1 MLKKL
6 ARLLPLGLLGLMV
19 GMGPASGQGA
29 AQLRDVSPGDWAYG
43 ALQDLSDRYNCLRG
57 YPDGT
62 FRGNRAMSRYEFA
75 AALNACLQ
83 GIEGLLVGSPDRA
96 TQADLEVLEQLIRE
110 FNIDLAI
117 IRGRT
122 DAMTARIAELEAS
135 QFSTTTKLQ
144 GEAIFALNSN
154 LGGREI
160 TGITRNG
167 ARISTEPVFQYR
179 TRLELHTSFTG
190 RDRLRTRLMGSN
202 ALPML
207 ADQGNT
213 GGANPAN
220 LLFSNDGRLAMDTS
234 AVQRNTN
241 NVVLDLLSY
250 THPLSDATEL
260 TLFAAGGSHFHYA
273 DTLNPYLEDQEGGS
287 GALSRFG
294 QRNPIY
300 GIGGDGAGIGLSHR
314 VGESL
319 RFDLGYLANQ
329 AATPERGLFAA
340 DYSLLAQAVVGGDR
354 AQLGL
359 TYVHGYS
366 TANRFR
372 FGGSGTATGSFSANL
387 IPLALN
393 ANSDRPLGDPLFN
406 RPVVSNSYGLGAM
419 VQPSAGLALA
429 GWVGVTKARLLEGGD
444 GEIWNYGLTLAFPD
458 LGGAGNLGMV
468 VVGSEPTLRSLRA
481 QGARVNLLDTDP
493 VWHIEAAYRYQLSD
507 RIALTPGIIWLP
519 AVNQNS
525 GNDDVFILSLQT
537 QFRF

>member
-1 MLKKL
+1 
-6 ARLLPLGLLGLMV
+6 MV
-19 GMGPASGQGA
+19 GIAPAWSQGA

-43 ALQDLSDRYNCLRG
+43 ALRDLSDRYDCLKG

-62 FRGNRAMSRYEFA
+62 FRGNRALSRYEFA

-83 GIEGLLVGSPDRA
+83 GIEGLLVGQGDTA
-96 TQADLEVLEQLIRE
+96 TAEDLAVIERLIRE
-110 FNIDLAI
+110 FNGDLAVL
-117 IRGRT
+117 RGRI
-122 DAMTARIAELEAS
+122 DAMTARVAELEAS

-154 LGGREI
+154 LGGEAI

-167 ARISTEPVFQYR
+167 ARIPTEPIFQYR
-179 TRLELHTSFTG
+179 TRLEFNTSFTG

-213 GGANPAN
+213 GGANAAN

-234 AVQRNTN
+234 TVQRNTN

-250 THPLSDATEL
+250 THPLGDATEL
-260 TLFAAGGSHFHYA
+260 TLFGAGGSHFHYA

-300 GIGGDGAGIGLSHR
+300 GLGGDGAGLGITHHI
-314 VGESL
+314 GESL

-329 AATPERGLFAA
+329 AATPNRGLFNA
-340 DYSLLAQAVVGGDR
+340 DYSLLAQAVVGNDQ

-393 ANSDRPLGDPLFN
+393 ANSSRPFGDSLFN
-406 RPVVSNSYGLGAM
+406 RPVVSNSYGLTAM
-419 VQPSAGLALA
+419 VQPSDGLALS
-429 GWVGVTKARLLEGGD
+429 GWVGVTKARLLEVGD
-444 GEIWNYGLTLAFPD
+444 GEIWNYALTLAFPD

-468 VVGSEPTLRSLRA
+468 VLGSEPTLRSLRA
-481 QGARVNLLDTDP
+481 QGGRVNLLDTDP
-493 VWHIEAAYRYQLSD
+493 VWHIEAAYRYQMSD

-519 AVNQNS
+519 AVNQNG

-537 QFRF
+537 QFQF

>member
-1 MLKKL
+1 MFKQL
-6 ARLLPLGLLGLMV
+6 ARLLPVGLLTLMLGV
-19 GMGPASGQGA
+19 SPAWGQGA

-43 ALQDLSDRYNCLRG
+43 ALRDLSDRYDCLKG

-62 FRGNRAMSRYEFA
+62 FRGNRALSRYEFA

-83 GIEGLLVGSPDRA
+83 GIEGLLVGHGDTA
-96 TQADLEVLEQLIRE
+96 TAADLAVIERLIRE
-110 FNIDLAI
+110 FNLDLAVL
-117 IRGRT
+117 RGRI
-122 DAMTARIAELEAS
+122 DGMTARVGELEAS

-144 GEAIFALNSN
+144 GEAIFALNSD
-154 LGGREI
+154 LGGQGI
-160 TGITRNG
+160 TGITRN
-167 ARISTEPVFQYR
+167 RVEIPTEPIFQYR
-179 TRLELHTSFTG
+179 SRLELQTSFTG
-190 RDRLRTRLMGSN
+190 RDRLRTRLMSSN
-202 ALPML
+202 AVPML

-220 LLFSNDGRLAMDTS
+220 LLFSNDGRLALDTS
-234 AVQRNTN
+234 TVQRNTN

-250 THPLSDATEL
+250 TYPLGETTEL
-260 TLFAAGGSHFHYA
+260 TLFGAGGSHFHYA
-273 DTLNPYLEDQEGGS
+273 DTLNDYLEDQEGGS

-300 GIGGDGAGIGLSHR
+300 GLGGDGAGLGITHHI
-314 VGESL
+314 GESL

-329 AATPERGLFAA
+329 AATPQRGLFAA

-354 AQLGL
+354 TQLGL

-366 TANRFR
+366 AANRFR
-372 FGGSGTATGSFSANL
+372 FGGNGTATGSFSANL

-393 ANSDRPLGDPLFN
+393 ANSSRAFADPLFN
-406 RPVVSNSYGLGAM
+406 RPVVSNSYGLTAM
-419 VQPSAGLALA
+419 VQPSAGIALG
-429 GWVGVTKARLLEGGD
+429 GWVGVTKARLLEVGD
-444 GEIWNYGLTLAFPD
+444 GEIWNYALTLAFPD

-481 QGARVNLLDTDP
+481 QGGRINLLDTDP

-507 RIALTPGIIWLP
+507 RIALTPGVIWLP
-519 AVNQNS
+519 AVNQNG
-525 GNDDVFILSLQT
+525 GNEDVFILSLQT